1 MATRRP
7 KVPRATPAAPKSPD
21 TGDGGD
27 VIQADF
33 SGSRGAQAH
42 AAGSAAPGP
51 RTPGMS
57 AGQHAGSARPGGSA
71 SATAP
76 RSSAPPKP
84 GAATPGTHKPG
95 AAKHGSDE
103 QDSVKHGSDQQ
114 DSVKQESGKQGSVKH
129 TVKQDSVK
137 QGAANQGAAKQDSAK
152 RPVRQGTDKHGPAKQ
167 SKGGDARAAGNHDPV
182 PAKAFSGRMLALFV
196 VMIAITIMLAPTVKI
211 FFEKR
216 AEIAA
221 LQADIS
227 DKQAQQNELRR
238 QVSRWQDPNYVKQQ
252 ARDRINMVMPGET
265 GYWVFG
271 SDLPAGSSSGAAGA
285 GSAQDPAELPWVDS
299 LWESIRRS
307 ATD

>member
-33 SGSRGAQAH
+33 GSRGSQTH
-42 AAGSAAPGP
+42 TPGSAAPA
-51 RTPGMS
+51 S
-57 AGQHAGSARPGGSA
+57 AAAPKNTDPKNTDPKNAAPKNAARPGAG
-71 SATAP
+71 AP
-76 RSSAPPKP
+76 AGAKP
-84 GAATPGTHKPG
+84 GTGTPGT
-95 AAKHGSDE
+95 A
-103 QDSVKHGSDQQ
+103 
-114 DSVKQESGKQGSVKH
+114 
-129 TVKQDSVK
+129 K
-137 QGAANQGAAKQDSAK
+137 QGAAK
-152 RPVRQGTDKHGPAKQ
+152 PAKD
-167 SKGGDARAAGNHDPV
+167 GTGPEHLDPV

-227 DKQAQQNELRR
+227 DKRAQQDELRR

-285 GSAQDPAELPWVDS
+285 GSAQDPAVLPWVDS
-299 LWESIRRS
+299 LWDSIRRS